1 MNNSLK
7 KAFAWSIAA
16 AAVLTGVIALTAPL
30 LARFYPLLPDKGA
43 SWYFWQLPAAT
54 LASRLSAWGFYLA
67 HQITLWV
74 LVYKFSKEKPHMD
87 TLSRLNILALALNMA
102 FILLHVLQTQFF
114 YDGLAQDVP
123 VWSSQFSVI
132 IMLVIMLYMLI
143 PRRGF
148 IAGWKPGLKP
158 SLKPSLQPKLQEKS
172 QAWVRSWHAYYIA
185 WALCYTFWFHP
196 TEGDFGLLS
205 GFFYM
210 FLLLIQLSF
219 ANTKLHFNL
228 AWLALLEVMVG
239 LHGPAIAIQKAMSGN
254 EGDQTGPGI
263 WIMFASG
270 FLFMFVFTGQFGLK
284 LGKPMRVVVFAAY
297 AALVGS
303 LYAWRGVGRLF
314 EISFIPVALYG
325 GTVALAL
332 IAAIWAKLVPG
343 KPQVAK

>member
-1 MNNSLK
+1 MNNSVR
-7 KAFAWSIAA
+7 KAFIWSIVGAA
-16 AAVLTGVIALTAPL
+16 ALTALIALASPA

-43 SWYFWQLPAAT
+43 SWYFWKLPAAT

-67 HQITLWV
+67 HQVTLWV

-87 TLSRLNILALALNMA
+87 TLSRLNIAALVINVV
-102 FILLHVLQTQFF
+102 FILLHMLQTQLF

-123 VWSSQFSVI
+123 VWSSQGSVI
-132 IMLVIMLYMLI
+132 VMLVIMLYMMI

-148 IAGWKPGLKP
+148 IAAWKPRLQQK
-158 SLKPSLQPKLQEKS
+158 SLE
-172 QAWVRSWHAYYIA
+172 WVRSWHAYYIA

-228 AWLALLEVMVG
+228 AWLALLELTVG
-239 LHGPAIAIQKAMSGN
+239 LHGPAIAIQKAIGGS
-254 EGDQTGPGI
+254 ERDQTGPGI

-284 LGKPMRVVVFAAY
+284 LKKPMRMVVFAAY
-297 AALVGS
+297 AALLAS
-303 LYAWRGVGRLF
+303 LYAWRGFGKLY
-314 EISFIPVALYG
+314 EIAFIPIALYG

-332 IAAIWAKLVPG
+332 VAAIWAKLIPN
-343 KPQVAK
+343 KLDEAK